1 METIKVKDLMTS
13 FECFPRVYEDDSL
26 FEAVQALDG
35 GRHKLDSK
43 GHRFMAVLVC
53 AKSGKVMGK
62 LNRVDI
68 LTCLEPEYLTN
79 DELRKVSRFGLT
91 PEFLHSMLDNFDLWK
106 SPLQDICRKSF
117 DRKVG
122 ELVAH
127 QQTAMSIEVEATLNS
142 AVHQLIMSR
151 CQELLATSGGEAVGL
166 LRLVDVFDQ
175 VAEQMKACQIKN

>member
-13 FECFPRVYEDDSL
+13 FEGYPRVSEDASL
-26 FEAVQALDG
+26 FEAVQALDE
-35 GRHKLDSK
+35 GRHRLDAK

-53 AKSGKVMGK
+53 AKSGKVIGK
-62 LNRVDI
+62 LNRMDI

-79 DELRKVSRFGLT
+79 DELKKVSRFGLT

-117 DRKVG
+117 NRKVG
-122 ELVAH
+122 ELVAQ
-127 QQTAMSIEVEATLNS
+127 QQTAMSIEAGATLNS

-151 CQELLATSGGEAVGL
+151 CQALLVTSGSEPVGL

-175 VAEQMKACQIKN
+175 VAEQMKSCQI

>member
-13 FECFPRVYEDDSL
+13 FEGYPRVCEDSSL
-26 FEAVQALDG
+26 FEAVQALDE
-35 GRHKLDSK
+35 GRKKLDGK
-43 GHRFMAVLVC
+43 GHSFMAVLVC
-53 AKSGKVMGK
+53 DKSGKVLGK
-62 LNRVDI
+62 LNRMDV

-79 DELRKVSRFGLT
+79 DELKKVSRFGLT

-106 SPLQDICRKSF
+106 SPMLDICRKSF

-127 QQTAMSIEVEATLNS
+127 QPASMSIEADVTLNN
-142 AVHQLIMSR
+142 AAHQLIMNR
-151 CQELLATSGGEAVGL
+151 CQALIVTLKGEPVGL

-175 VAEQMKACQIKN
+175 VVTQMKACQI

>member
-1 METIKVKDLMTS
+1 METIKVKDLMRS
-13 FECFPRVYEDDSL
+13 FEGYPRVYEDSSL
-26 FEAVQALDG
+26 FEAVQALDE
-35 GRHKLDSK
+35 GRKKLDEK

-53 AKSGKVMGK
+53 NKSGKVLGK
-62 LNRVDI
+62 LNRMDI

-79 DELRKVSRFGLT
+79 DELKKVSRFGLT

-106 SPLQDICRKSF
+106 SPMLDICRKSF

-127 QQTAMSIEVEATLNS
+127 QPVSMRIETDVTLNN
-142 AVHQLIMSR
+142 AVHQLIMNR
-151 CQELLATSGGEAVGL
+151 CQALLVTSNGEPAGL

-175 VAEQMKACQIKN
+175 VVAQMKACQI

>member
-13 FECFPRVYEDDSL
+13 FEGYPRVYEDASL
-26 FEAVQALDG
+26 FEAVQALDE
-35 GRHKLDSK
+35 GRHRLDSK

-53 AKSGKVMGK
+53 DKSGKVMGK
-62 LNRVDI
+62 LNRMDI
-68 LTCLEPEYLTN
+68 LTCLEPEYLSN
-79 DELRKVSRFGLT
+79 DELKKVSRFGLT

-117 DRKVG
+117 NRRVG

-127 QQTAMSIEVEATLNS
+127 PQSGMSIEADATLNS

-151 CQELLATSGGEAVGL
+151 SQALLATLDGEPVGL

-175 VAEQMKACQIKN
+175 VAEQMKACQI